1 MQQQSQPYPQG
12 QPGPAPVQQTI
23 VQVPVTQGAFD
34 AGARF
39 TPYST
44 QHVPPPPP
52 GVMPN
57 AAQLGMAPPQGQKKG
72 GFLKGTGSG
81 GYTFW

>member
-1 MQQQSQPYPQG
+1 MQVTV
-12 QPGPAPVQQTI
+12 PVQQG
-23 VQVPVTQGAFD
+23 QFD

-39 TPYST
+39 DKNTPPSI
-44 QHVPPPPP
+44 PPPPP

-57 AAQLGMAPPQGQKKG
+57 AAQVAGAGQQVVGQKKE
-72 GFLKGTGSG
+72 GFWKGTGSG